1 MVSKKKTLSDQQ
13 KNLIDQMRAVD
24 LLVDDFLALM
34 WLEDE
39 AYPARYA
46 RYERQ
51 RSALETAGHL
61 LPHVVMHLFAKLEK
75 RALDEI
81 GTYTA
86 LAQTVDPDGVAR
98 QLPNVQP
105 EVLSNIHALHQHLP
119 RVAHSK
125 QAKNAA
131 SGPRPGRHHPDR
143 QRVINELKKR
153 IENDP
158 NYPNARGQK
167 ASFIKAMLRNYPDIK
182 RENTIR
188 GWMNGYLTENL
199 GRLTP

>member
-13 KNLIDQMRAVD
+13 KSLIAQMHAAE
-24 LLVDDFLALM
+24 LLVEDFLALT

-39 AYPARYA
+39 AHPARYA
-46 RYERQ
+46 RYERH

-61 LPHVVMHLFAKLEK
+61 LPHVVMHLFAKLEE
-75 RALDEI
+75 RALNEI

-98 QLPNVQP
+98 QHTNVP
-105 EVLSNIHALHQHLP
+105 PDLLCNIHALHQHLP
-119 RVAHSK
+119 KVAHSK

-131 SGPRPGRHHPDR
+131 SGPRPGSHHPDR

-158 NYPNARGQK
+158 NFPNARGQK
-167 ASFIKAMLRNYPDIK
+167 ASFIEAMLSNYPNIK
-182 RENTIR
+182 RPNTIR
-188 GWMNGYLTENL
+188 DWMNEYLAENL